1 MALRDVEPLAQ
12 HLVGSKLGKLLE
24 HPGVVFARSADHE
37 AVPGLAAI
45 DHAEIEAA
53 VEVSGV
59 HAEEF
64 AQEVARFVFE
74 RLEEPKKR
82 IFAADA
88 FHDAPDSKRIPGRE
102 AASVK
107 FVGWRGGRGVC
118 SWTIMKTPILKIST
132 FAMVAGMSAL
142 LVAQEAAKPKDTEV
156 WEPVPPVVTPGASL
170 GEPPSDAIVL
180 FDGKNE
186 DEWVSA
192 QDHTPAKWVVHDGI
206 LTVNK
211 AAGVGNIETKRKFKD
226 YQLHIE
232 WLIPADVT
240 GSDQARGNSGVFLAS
255 MGPGDAGYELQ
266 VLDSYINKTYV
277 NGMAGSLYK
286 QSIPLANAAR
296 KPGEWQSYDVVWT
309 APRFNADGTLKTPAY
324 ATVFWNG
331 VLVDNHFELKGQTL
345 YIGKPFYKAYDEA
358 PIKLQAHGDKS
369 EPISFRNI
377 WVRALP

>member
-1 MALRDVEPLAQ
+1 
-12 HLVGSKLGKLLE
+12 
-24 HPGVVFARSADHE
+24 
-37 AVPGLAAI
+37 
-45 DHAEIEAA
+45 
-53 VEVSGV
+53 
-59 HAEEF
+59 
-64 AQEVARFVFE
+64 
-74 RLEEPKKR
+74 
-82 IFAADA
+82 
-88 FHDAPDSKRIPGRE
+88 
-102 AASVK
+102 
-107 FVGWRGGRGVC
+107 
-118 SWTIMKTPILKIST
+118 MKTPILKIST

-232 WLIPADVT
+232 WRIPADVT